1 MSLIACAVLTG
12 ILFLASWFDIKS
24 RKIPNRLIVLGI
36 FLGIAVNALGSFP
49 GHFYSGILGFVLGF
63 GLMLIPYC
71 FGLLGAGDVKLFA
84 VVGLFLGSDKIADAL
99 VYTVLCGGV
108 LALIYLFRIA
118 LAKIRKVDS
127 AEKVNK
133 PSLPYAVAISGG
145 TLLTLFFIA
154 SDI

>member
-1 MSLIACAVLTG
+1 MLLIACAALMG
-12 ILFLASWFDIKS
+12 ILCLASWFDIKS
-24 RKIPNRLIVLGI
+24 RKIPNQLIVLGI
-36 FLGIAVNALGSFP
+36 VLGIGVNALGSFP
-49 GHFYSGILGFVLGF
+49 EHFYSGILGFILG
-63 GLMLIPYC
+63 LVIMLIPYC

-84 VVGLFLGSDKIADAL
+84 VVGLFLGSDNILDAL
-99 VYTVLCGGV
+99 IYTVLCGGV
-108 LALIYLFRIA
+108 LALLYLFQIGVARM
-118 LAKIRKVDS
+118 RKVDT